1 MLQNSTTNKA
11 NKVQRKTN
19 FQCFYEV
26 ISSLTFTHIQIR
38 LEVHS
43 CSIMLWRAF
52 HSTYQYLLG
61 CCWLQLGRYGFGLDC
76 LGLMEGLK
84 LTMKKYCI
92 LKDSAA
98 GGTAVMVEVEEVMDG

>member
-1 MLQNSTTNKA
+1 MRLLTKQWILLGWTWEAEHFALQNRTKNL
-11 NKVQRKTN
+11 Q
-19 FQCFYEV
+19 
-26 ISSLTFTHIQIR
+26 
-38 LEVHS
+38 
-43 CSIMLWRAF
+43 
-52 HSTYQYLLG
+52 QYLLG